1 MAQIKKIL
9 LIILFCFG
17 LNHHANCQFLDTFI
31 NEDLEYNSEPSVG
44 PSLENV
50 ASINYLLLEAKRH
63 LFTPYRSGGKN
74 PGGFDCSGFVRHC
87 YSSTLGITTPASSFE
102 YNKYGMPVSV
112 EDCRPGDIICFKGSS
127 KRNKRIGHVGIVT
140 EISNNNIFFIHSA
153 NRGGIR
159 YDELNAPYYKSRF
172 VGIRRII
179 P

>member
-1 MAQIKKIL
+1 MAQVKYIFSF
-9 LIILFCFG
+9 LFFCSSAI
-17 LNHHANCQFLDTFI
+17 HSVQAQFLDTFI
-31 NEDLEYNSEPSVG
+31 NEDLEYNSEASIG

-50 ASINYLLLEAKRH
+50 ASINFLLQEAKRH
-63 LFTPYRSGGKN
+63 LSTPYRAGGKN

-87 YSSTLGITTPASSFE
+87 YGSTLGITTPASSFE
-102 YNKYGMPVSV
+102 YKKFGMAVSI

-127 KRNKRIGHVGIVT
+127 KRNRRIGHVGIVT

-159 YDELNAPYYKSRF
+159 YDELNAPYYKMRF